1 MKFLF
6 LNIKKSQIHNICF
19 KLLLEFKK
27 LNKIINLKNLNLKN
41 MKQNKLSQKH
51 TSNNSFTNN
60 SNQKRPNSANKK
72 DIKINNK
79 SPIYT
84 NNNQVTEKIDFK
96 LLLENENDTYENLKL
111 KNSKLRT
118 LIIQAS
124 NKINELTNKLNL
136 KEKEYQEEKKL
147 ILMKLDKISKNYKIY
162 AESFQ
167 QNTKIK
173 NDYELLNEKY
183 EQNIKVISNYQKDI
197 ITLLSD
203 FMKLYSNIS
212 NFIFQ
217 LNNSNLKNI
226 RIDSSNFIK
235 QIKDFIEKKIIKF
248 DKKIDYVN
256 FQNFYHEYSSF
267 LLNIKNEKKLNEEEN
282 KLKNKK
288 SMTMRKKEYLT
299 INKKPNNITYSN
311 NKNNYSD
318 INESYL
324 KSNKSF
330 YDFHTGKFDENKNRF
345 KNNNHQ
351 RFKRELLFNDN
362 MKNDIIDDFENNDN
376 YFKSYDIQ
384 SN

>member
-1 MKFLF
+1 
-6 LNIKKSQIHNICF
+6 
-19 KLLLEFKK
+19 
-27 LNKIINLKNLNLKN
+27 
-41 MKQNKLSQKH
+41 MKQNKQHLKL

-60 SNQKRPNSANKK
+60 SNQKRPNSANKNDPK
-72 DIKINNK
+72 KNNK
-79 SPIYT
+79 SPIKT
-84 NNNQVTEKIDFK
+84 INNQGTEKIDCK
-96 LLLENENDTYENLKL
+96 ILLENENDTYENLKL

-118 LIIQAS
+118 LVIQAN

-147 ILMKLDKISKNYKIY
+147 ILMKLDKISSNYKIY

-167 QNTKIK
+167 QNVRIK

-183 EQNIKVISNYQKDI
+183 EQNITVISNYQKDI

-217 LNNSNLKNI
+217 FNNSNVKNI
-226 RIDSSNFIK
+226 RIDSTNFII
-235 QIKDFIEKKIIKF
+235 QLKDFIEKKITKF

-256 FQNFYHEYSSF
+256 FQNFYNEYSSF
-267 LLNIKNEKKLNEEEN
+267 ILNIKNEKKLNEEEK

-288 SMTMRKKEYLT
+288 SLTMRKKEYLT
-299 INKKPNNITYSN
+299 LNKKPNNITYSN

-318 INESYL
+318 INDSYL
-324 KSNKSF
+324 KQNKSF
-330 YDFHTGKFDENKNRF
+330 YDFHTGKFDENKSRC
-345 KNNNHQ
+345 KNNNNNQ

-362 MKNDIIDDFENNDN
+362 MKNDIIDNYEINDN
-376 YFKSYDIQ
+376 YFQSYDIQ

>member
-1 MKFLF
+1 
-6 LNIKKSQIHNICF
+6 
-19 KLLLEFKK
+19 
-27 LNKIINLKNLNLKN
+27 
-41 MKQNKLSQKH
+41 MKQNKQHLKL

-60 SNQKRPNSANKK
+60 SNQKRPNSANKNDPK
-72 DIKINNK
+72 KNNK
-79 SPIYT
+79 SPIKT
-84 NNNQVTEKIDFK
+84 INNQGTEKIDCK
-96 LLLENENDTYENLKL
+96 ILLENENETYENLKL

-118 LIIQAS
+118 LVIQAS

-173 NDYELLNEKY
+173 NDYDLLNEKY

-217 LNNSNLKNI
+217 LNNNNLKNI

-318 INESYL
+318 INESNL

>member
-1 MKFLF
+1 
-6 LNIKKSQIHNICF
+6 
-19 KLLLEFKK
+19 
-27 LNKIINLKNLNLKN
+27 
-41 MKQNKLSQKH
+41 MKQNKQYQKH
-51 TSNNSFTNN
+51 TSNNSFTTN

-72 DIKINNK
+72 EAKKNIQ

-84 NNNQVTEKIDFK
+84 NYNYPTEKIDFK
-96 LLLENENDTYENLKL
+96 VLLENDNDTYENLKL

-118 LIIQAS
+118 LVIQAS
-124 NKINELTNKLNL
+124 NKINELTNKINL

-147 ILMKLDKISKNYKIY
+147 ILMKLDKISNNYKIY

-167 QNTKIK
+167 QNIKIK

-197 ITLLSD
+197 ITLISD

-217 LNNSNLKNI
+217 LNNSSVKNI

-235 QIKDFIEKKIIKF
+235 QLKDFIEKKIIKF

-311 NKNNYSD
+311 NINNYSD
-318 INESYL
+318 INESSYL

-330 YDFHTGKFDENKNRF
+330 YDFHTGKYDENKNIF
-345 KNNNHQ
+345 KKNNNQ

-362 MKNDIIDDFENNDN
+362 MKNDIIDNFENNDN